1 MKVFWFI
8 YSAFM
13 CAPAILVAYMFWGIS
28 TQGSITFNEPS
39 TVIRNAETIC
49 AFVLALLAI
58 AGWIVATR
66 LLFKR
71 RLKDGTN

>member
-13 CAPAILVAYMFWGIS
+13 CAPAFLAAYIFYRIS
-28 TQGSITFNEPS
+28 TQGSITFNEPI
-39 TVIRNAETIC
+39 TVIRNTETIC
-49 AFVLALLAI
+49 ALVFALLAI
-58 AGWIVATR
+58 AGWIIASI

-71 RLKDGTN
+71 GLKDGL

>member
-13 CAPAILVAYMFWGIS
+13 CAPAVLVAYGFYSIS
-28 TQGSITFNEPS
+28 KYGSVTFNEPI
-39 TVIRNAETIC
+39 TIIRNVETIC
-49 AFVLALLAI
+49 AFVFVLLAI
-58 AGWIVATR
+58 TGWIISTI

-71 RLKDGTN
+71 GLKGGTD

>member
-13 CAPAILVAYMFWGIS
+13 CAPAILVAYMFYGIS
-28 TQGSITFNEPS
+28 RQGSITFNEPII
-39 TVIRNAETIC
+39 VIRNAETIC

-58 AGWIVATR
+58 AGWIIASI

-71 RLKDGTN
+71 ELKDGL

>member
-13 CAPAILVAYMFWGIS
+13 CAPAILVAYMFYRIS
-28 TQGSITFNEPS
+28 TNEPIAI
-39 TVIRNAETIC
+39 IRNAETIC
-49 AFVLALLAI
+49 AFVFALLAI
-58 AGWIVATR
+58 GGWSIASF

-71 RLKDGTN
+71 GLKDGI